1 MLLLTLPRGLNINS
15 LNEVS
20 SLPGKFPKYI
30 IITLLLAASFVSA
43 EKKNAA
49 VAMLLCVLPG
59 GGQFYT
65 ERYIPGIIIG
75 STELALGYYAYKY
88 HREGNDEKR
97 TSMLW
102 WGFFVFGYSLADAY
116 VGAKMYGFDVE
127 TDIDKVS
134 LKFSWRW

>member
-1 MLLLTLPRGLNINS
+1 MRHLQKGYL
-15 LNEVS
+15 
-20 SLPGKFPKYI
+20 KYS
-30 IITLLLAASFVSA
+30 IITLIFTVSLVTA

-49 VAMLLCVLPG
+49 LAMFLCVLPG

-88 HREGNDEKR
+88 HREKDYEQRN
-97 TSMLW
+97 SLLW
-102 WGFFVFGYSLADAY
+102 WGLFVFGYSLADAY
-116 VGAKMYGFDVE
+116 VGAKMYGFDIE

-134 LKFSWRW
+134 VKYTWKW